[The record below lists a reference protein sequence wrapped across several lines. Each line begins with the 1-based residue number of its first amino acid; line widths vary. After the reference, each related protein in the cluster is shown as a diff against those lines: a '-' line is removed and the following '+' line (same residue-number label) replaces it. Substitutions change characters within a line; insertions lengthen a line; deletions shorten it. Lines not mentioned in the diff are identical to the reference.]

1 MQLLIGCL
9 NSSSN
14 RISEIDP
21 TVSASADTDSAFF
34 LIFFLN
40 LESNCASGANN
51 MIKKKIKN
59 YDNPVR
65 HVTAMFG
72 G

>member
-21 TVSASADTDSAFF
+21 TVSAPGEQNSAFF
-34 LIFFLN
+34 CIFFLN
-40 LESNCASGANN
+40 LESNCAPALKIFFLN
-51 MIKKKIKN
+51 KIKDHDLN
-59 YDNPVR
+59 F
-65 HVTAMFG
+65 T
-72 G
+72 